1 MTLPLIVGTAPG
13 FSWILFRGAKLCWSK
28 WALQSLAPGL
38 GLQPGFRQQNRIHFL
53 RNVSLRGNLNR
64 FILLPQDFKLHCG
77 IFDLNSEIKFLDIF
91 KLYMIPDQCCWT
103 GKVSIYTKEYVLV
116 IESTVPRCVFQ
127 QCVSQNLF
135 LLVEYIEYTTPTT
148 WQTEVESLVN

>member
-28 WALQSLAPGL
+28 WALQSLAPGP

-53 RNVSLRGNLNR
+53 LNISLRGNLNR

-77 IFDLNSEIKFLDIF
+77 IFGLNSEIKFLHIF
-91 KLYMIPDQCCWT
+91 KLYMIPESLDFESLLSCIPP
-103 GKVSIYTKEYVLV
+103 VLNPSFPIYLQSWITPFLFTSSPE
-116 IESTVPRCVFQ
+116 
-127 QCVSQNLF
+127 F
-135 LLVEYIEYTTPTT
+135 LLSYISPFLLWTFV
-148 WQTEVESLVN
+148 WK